1 MKIVRV
7 ETGNSGVAKSCLGGC
22 LLLLAWVGVGVV
34 NIVIIEKFQIELW
47 QATIT
52 GIVWLLSGPV
62 CGVAYFRWRGQ
73 RHSRA
78 FGALEQKM
86 AGKARERLKKESPDP

>member
-7 ETGNSGVAKSCLGGC
+7 QTGDSQVAKSCLGGC
-22 LLLLAWVGVGVV
+22 LLLAAWVGVGVV
-34 NIVIIEKFQIELW
+34 NIVIIEQLQLELW
-47 QATIT
+47 QATIS
-52 GIVWLLSGPV
+52 GIIWLFSGPV
-62 CGVAYFRWRGQ
+62 CMVVYVRWRGK

-86 AGKARERLKKESPDP
+86 AKKARERLRRESPEP